1 MENNSNK
8 NYNCE
13 HCNKIYKSRVG
24 LWKHNQTY
32 HKLFDLTNT
41 VIENSNNNKTET
53 KAYDCVYCNKKY
65 TNKFSKYKHQA
76 KCKLN
81 TDQINDSSQIEKIK
95 SEFNDEINKLKSEL
109 EVIKNKPATV
119 THIKNINNINKGVI
133 NNNKGPVYNFL
144 SKPGEENLSMLT
156 EKEIEYILEQEM
168 NCLVYMVE
176 LLNFNEN
183 LPENHSFCTTALND
197 KYISTLN
204 TETLMVE
211 KKRKKDFFD
220 LMLNNG
226 LKNIKALYD
235 KLKYK
240 KTPKA
245 LKFKQTIDNL
255 TEYVVINH
263 KGKKAYV
270 EMMNTLSFNKRH
282 ITQSTWFQ
290 LMNNQIP
297 QRGSGTEEDIE
308 SKDKLNDHLLIENK
322 PNPLLVKNKK
332 QLITLPDSDESSD
345 ESESEESEELLE
357 IKVQGVFYYMEPEN
371 KLYKIDPDG
380 KKGEFTGTL
389 VKGKI
394 KKSKKDIEL

>member
-1 MENNSNK
+1 MENDSNNK

-13 HCNKIYKSRVG
+13 QCNKIYKSRVG

-32 HKLFDLTNT
+32 HNIVDIYK
-41 VIENSNNNKTET
+41 NNQEIAINVDTDIKE
-53 KAYDCVYCNKKY
+53 YNCIHCNKKY
-65 TNKFSKYKHQA
+65 TNKFSKYKHQI
-76 KCKLN
+76 KCK
-81 TDQINDSSQIEKIK
+81 INNNNQLEKIK
-95 SEFNDEINKLKSEL
+95 LEFNDEINKLKSEL
-109 EVIKNKPATV
+109 EIIKNKPASV
-119 THIKNINNINKGVI
+119 TNIKNINNINKGII

-144 SKPGEENLSMLT
+144 SKPGEENLSILT
-156 EKEIEYILEQEM
+156 EKEIESILEQEM

-176 LLNFNEN
+176 LLNFNEK

-220 LMLNNG
+220 LMLNNS
-226 LKNIKALYD
+226 LKNIKVLYD

-297 QRGSGTEEDIE
+297 HKESIAED
-308 SKDKLNDHLLIENK
+308 DIENK
-322 PNPLLVKNKK
+322 DVINTQLLLENKTNQLLCKNRN
-332 QLITLPDSDESSD
+332 QLIILPDSDDSSDSESSD
-345 ESESEESEELLE
+345 ELIE
-357 IKVQGVFYYMEPEN
+357 IKVQGVFYYMESGN
-371 KLYKIDPDG
+371 KLYLIETNG
-380 KKGEFTGTL
+380 KKGNFIGRL
-389 VKGKI
+389 VNGKI
-394 KKSKKDIEL
+394 KKEIVKFNKV

>member
-1 MENNSNK
+1 MENDSINK
-8 NYNCE
+8 KYNCE
-13 HCNKIYKSRVG
+13 QCNKIYKSRVG

-32 HKLFDLTNT
+32 HNIVDLDK
-41 VIENSNNNKTET
+41 NNQEIGINVDTDIKE
-53 KAYDCVYCNKKY
+53 YNCIHCNKKY
-65 TNKFSKYKHQA
+65 TNKFSKYKHQI
-76 KCKLN
+76 KCK
-81 TDQINDSSQIEKIK
+81 INNNNQLEKIK
-95 SEFNDEINKLKSEL
+95 LEFNDEINKLKSEL
-109 EVIKNKPATV
+109 EIIKNKPASV
-119 THIKNINNINKGVI
+119 TNIKNINNINKGII

-144 SKPGEENLSMLT
+144 SKPGEENLSILT
-156 EKEIEYILEQEM
+156 EKEIESILEQEM

-176 LLNFNEN
+176 LLNFNEK

-220 LMLNNG
+220 LMLNNS
-226 LKNIKALYD
+226 LKNIKVLYD

-297 QRGSGTEEDIE
+297 HKESIAED
-308 SKDKLNDHLLIENK
+308 DIENK
-322 PNPLLVKNKK
+322 DVINTKLLLENKTNQLLCKNRN
-332 QLITLPDSDESSD
+332 QLIILPDSDDSSDSESSD
-345 ESESEESEELLE
+345 ELIE
-357 IKVQGVFYYMEPEN
+357 IKVQGVFYYMESGN
-371 KLYKIDPDG
+371 KLYLIETNG
-380 KKGEFTGTL
+380 KKGNFIGRL
-389 VKGKI
+389 VNGKI
-394 KKSKKDIEL
+394 KKEIDL

>member
-1 MENNSNK
+1 MENDSINK

-13 HCNKIYKSRVG
+13 QCNKIYKSRVG

-32 HKLFDLTNT
+32 HKTIDINKNDQEI
-41 VIENSNNNKTET
+41 VIDTDTDIKEYN
-53 KAYDCVYCNKKY
+53 CIQCNKKY
-65 TNKFSKYKHQA
+65 TNKYSKYKHQI
-76 KCKLN
+76 KCK
-81 TDQINDSSQIEKIK
+81 INNNNQIEKIK
-95 SEFNDEINKLKSEL
+95 LEFNDEINKLKSEL
-109 EVIKNKPATV
+109 DVIKNKPATV
-119 THIKNINNINKGVI
+119 TNIKNINNINKGVI

-144 SKPGEENLSMLT
+144 SKPGEENLGILS
-156 EKEIEYILEQEM
+156 EKEIESILEQEM

-176 LLNFNEN
+176 LLNFNEKI
-183 LPENHSFCTTALND
+183 PENHSFCTTALND

-297 QRGSGTEEDIE
+297 QRGSSVEDDIE
-308 SKDKLNDHLLIENK
+308 NKDINNTRLLIENK
-322 PNPLLVKNKK
+322 ANPLLVKNKK
-332 QLITLPDSDESSD
+332 QLIILPDSDESSD
-345 ESESEESEELLE
+345 DSDTEDSEELLE
-357 IKVQGVFYYMEPEN
+357 IKVQGVFYYMEAGN
-371 KLYKIDPDG
+371 KLYLIESDD
-380 KKGEFTGTL
+380 KKGEFVGTL
-389 VKGKI
+389 IKGKI
-394 KKSKKDIEL
+394 KKLKKDIEL

>member
-1 MENNSNK
+1 MENDSINK

-13 HCNKIYKSRVG
+13 QCNKIYKSRVG

-32 HKLFDLTNT
+32 HKTIDINKNDQEI
-41 VIENSNNNKTET
+41 VIDIDTDIKEYN
-53 KAYDCVYCNKKY
+53 CIQCNKKY
-65 TNKFSKYKHQA
+65 TNKYSKYKHQI
-76 KCKLN
+76 KCK
-81 TDQINDSSQIEKIK
+81 INNNNQIEKIK
-95 SEFNDEINKLKSEL
+95 LEFNDEINKLKSEL
-109 EVIKNKPATV
+109 DVIKNKPATV
-119 THIKNINNINKGVI
+119 TNIKNINNINKGVI

-144 SKPGEENLSMLT
+144 SKPGEENLGILS
-156 EKEIEYILEQEM
+156 EKEIESILEQEM

-176 LLNFNEN
+176 LLNFNEKI
-183 LPENHSFCTTALND
+183 PENHSFCTTALND

-297 QRGSGTEEDIE
+297 QRGSSVEDDIE
-308 SKDKLNDHLLIENK
+308 NKDINNTRLLIENK
-322 PNPLLVKNKK
+322 ANPLLVKNKK
-332 QLITLPDSDESSD
+332 QLIILPDSDESSD
-345 ESESEESEELLE
+345 DSDTEDSEELLE
-357 IKVQGVFYYMEPEN
+357 IKVQGVFYYMEAGN
-371 KLYKIDPDG
+371 KLYLIESDD
-380 KKGEFTGTL
+380 KKGEFVGTL

-394 KKSKKDIEL
+394 KKLKKDIEL

>member
-1 MENNSNK
+1 MENDSINK
-8 NYNCE
+8 KYNCE
-13 HCNKIYKSRVG
+13 QCNKIYKSRVG

-32 HKLFDLTNT
+32 HNIVDLDK
-41 VIENSNNNKTET
+41 NNQEIGINVDTDIKE
-53 KAYDCVYCNKKY
+53 YNCIHCNKKY
-65 TNKFSKYKHQA
+65 TNKFSKYKHQI
-76 KCKLN
+76 KCK
-81 TDQINDSSQIEKIK
+81 INNNNQLEKIK
-95 SEFNDEINKLKSEL
+95 LEFNDEINKLKSEL
-109 EVIKNKPATV
+109 EIIKNKPSSV
-119 THIKNINNINKGVI
+119 TNIKNINNINKGII

-144 SKPGEENLSMLT
+144 SKPGEENLSILT
-156 EKEIEYILEQEM
+156 EKEIESILEQEM

-176 LLNFNEN
+176 LLNFNEK

-220 LMLNNG
+220 LMLNNS
-226 LKNIKALYD
+226 LKNIKVLYD

-297 QRGSGTEEDIE
+297 HKESIAED
-308 SKDKLNDHLLIENK
+308 DIENK
-322 PNPLLVKNKK
+322 DVINTKLLLENKTNQLLCKNRN
-332 QLITLPDSDESSD
+332 QLIILPDSDDSSDNESSD
-345 ESESEESEELLE
+345 ELIE
-357 IKVQGVFYYMEPEN
+357 IKVQGVFYYMEAGN
-371 KLYKIDPDG
+371 KLYLIETNC
-380 KKGEFTGTL
+380 KKGNYIGRL
-389 VKGKI
+389 VNGKI
-394 KKSKKDIEL
+394 KKEIVC

>member
-1 MENNSNK
+1 MENDSINK

-13 HCNKIYKSRVG
+13 QCNKIYKSRVG

-32 HKLFDLTNT
+32 HNIVDLNKNNQE
-41 VIENSNNNKTET
+41 IEINVDTDIKEYN
-53 KAYDCVYCNKKY
+53 CIQCNKKY
-65 TNKFSKYKHQA
+65 TNKYSKYKHQI
-76 KCKLN
+76 KCK
-81 TDQINDSSQIEKIK
+81 INNNNQIEKIK
-95 SEFNDEINKLKSEL
+95 LEFNDEINKLKSEL
-109 EVIKNKPATV
+109 EIIKNKPASV
-119 THIKNINNINKGVI
+119 THIKNINNINKGII

-144 SKPGEENLSMLT
+144 SKPGEENLSILT
-156 EKEIEYILEQEM
+156 EKEIESILEQEM

-176 LLNFNEN
+176 LLNFNEK

-220 LMLNNG
+220 LMLNNS
-226 LKNIKALYD
+226 LKNIKVLYD

-297 QRGSGTEEDIE
+297 QRGSSVEDDIE
-308 SKDKLNDHLLIENK
+308 NKDINNTRLLIENK
-322 PNPLLVKNKK
+322 ANPLLVKNKK
-332 QLITLPDSDESSD
+332 QLIILPDSDESSD
-345 ESESEESEELLE
+345 DSDTEDSEELLE
-357 IKVQGVFYYMEPEN
+357 IKVQGVFYYMEAGN
-371 KLYKIDPDG
+371 KLYLIESDD
-380 KKGEFTGTL
+380 KKGEFVGTL
-389 VKGKI
+389 IKGKI
-394 KKSKKDIEL
+394 KKLKKDIEL

>member
-1 MENNSNK
+1 MENDSINK
-8 NYNCE
+8 KYNCE
-13 HCNKIYKSRVG
+13 QCNKIYKSRVG

-32 HKLFDLTNT
+32 HNIVDLDK
-41 VIENSNNNKTET
+41 NNQEIGINVDTDIKE
-53 KAYDCVYCNKKY
+53 YNCIHCNKKY
-65 TNKFSKYKHQA
+65 TNKFSKYKHQI
-76 KCKLN
+76 KCK
-81 TDQINDSSQIEKIK
+81 INNNNQLEKIK
-95 SEFNDEINKLKSEL
+95 LEFNDEINKLKSEL
-109 EVIKNKPATV
+109 EIIKNKPASV
-119 THIKNINNINKGVI
+119 TNIKNINNINKGII

-144 SKPGEENLSMLT
+144 SKPGEENLSILT
-156 EKEIEYILEQEM
+156 EKEIESILEQEM

-176 LLNFNEN
+176 LLNFNEK

-220 LMLNNG
+220 LMLNNS
-226 LKNIKALYD
+226 LKNIKVLYD

-297 QRGSGTEEDIE
+297 HKESIAED
-308 SKDKLNDHLLIENK
+308 DIENK
-322 PNPLLVKNKK
+322 DVINTKLLLENKTNQLLCKNRN
-332 QLITLPDSDESSD
+332 QLIILPDSDDSSDSESSD
-345 ESESEESEELLE
+345 ELIE
-357 IKVQGVFYYMEPEN
+357 IKVQGVFYYMEAGN
-371 KLYKIDPDG
+371 KLYLIETNC
-380 KKGEFTGTL
+380 KKGNYIGRL
-389 VKGKI
+389 VNGKI
-394 KKSKKDIEL
+394 KKEILE

>member
-1 MENNSNK
+1 MENDSINK
-8 NYNCE
+8 KYNCE
-13 HCNKIYKSRVG
+13 QCNKIYKSRVG

-32 HKLFDLTNT
+32 HIIVDLDK
-41 VIENSNNNKTET
+41 NNQEIGINVDTDIKE
-53 KAYDCVYCNKKY
+53 YNCIHCNKKY
-65 TNKFSKYKHQA
+65 TNKFSKYKHQI
-76 KCKLN
+76 KCK
-81 TDQINDSSQIEKIK
+81 INNNNQLEKIK
-95 SEFNDEINKLKSEL
+95 LEFNDEINKLKSEL
-109 EVIKNKPATV
+109 EIIKNKPANV
-119 THIKNINNINKGVI
+119 TNIKNINNINKGII

-144 SKPGEENLSMLT
+144 SKPGEENLSILT
-156 EKEIEYILEQEM
+156 EKEIESILEQEM

-176 LLNFNEN
+176 LLNFNEK

-220 LMLNNG
+220 LMLNNS
-226 LKNIKALYD
+226 LKNIKVLYD

-297 QRGSGTEEDIE
+297 HKESIVED
-308 SKDKLNDHLLIENK
+308 DIENK
-322 PNPLLVKNKK
+322 DVINTKLLLENKTNQLLCKNRN
-332 QLITLPDSDESSD
+332 QLIILPDSDDSSDSESSD
-345 ESESEESEELLE
+345 ELIE
-357 IKVQGVFYYMEPEN
+357 IKVQGVFYYMEAGN
-371 KLYKIDPDG
+371 KLYLIETNG
-380 KKGEFTGTL
+380 KKGTFIGRL
-389 VKGKI
+389 VNGKI
-394 KKSKKDIEL
+394 KKEIVC

>member
-1 MENNSNK
+1 MENDSINK
-8 NYNCE
+8 KYNCE
-13 HCNKIYKSRVG
+13 QCNKIYKSRVG

-32 HKLFDLTNT
+32 HNIVDLNKNNQE
-41 VIENSNNNKTET
+41 IEINVDTDIKEYN
-53 KAYDCVYCNKKY
+53 CIHCNKKY
-65 TNKFSKYKHQA
+65 TNKFSKYKHQI
-76 KCKLN
+76 KCK
-81 TDQINDSSQIEKIK
+81 INNNNQLEKIK
-95 SEFNDEINKLKSEL
+95 LEFNDEINKLKSEL
-109 EVIKNKPATV
+109 EIIKNKPASV
-119 THIKNINNINKGVI
+119 THIKNINNINKGII

-144 SKPGEENLSMLT
+144 SKPGEENLSILT
-156 EKEIEYILEQEM
+156 EKEIESILEQEM

-176 LLNFNEN
+176 LLNFNEK

-220 LMLNNG
+220 LMLNNS
-226 LKNIKALYD
+226 LKNIKVLYD

-297 QRGSGTEEDIE
+297 HKESIAED
-308 SKDKLNDHLLIENK
+308 DIENK
-322 PNPLLVKNKK
+322 DIINTQLLLENRK
-332 QLITLPDSDESSD
+332 QLIILPDSDDSSDGESSD
-345 ESESEESEELLE
+345 ELIE
-357 IKVQGVFYYMEPEN
+357 IKVQGVFYYMEAGN
-371 KLYKIDPDG
+371 KLYLIETNC
-380 KKGEFTGTL
+380 KKGNYIGRL
-389 VKGKI
+389 VNGKI
-394 KKSKKDIEL
+394 KKEIVC

>member
-1 MENNSNK
+1 MENDSNNK

-13 HCNKIYKSRVG
+13 QCNKIYKSRVG

-32 HKLFDLTNT
+32 HNIVDIYK
-41 VIENSNNNKTET
+41 NNQEIAINVDTDIKE
-53 KAYDCVYCNKKY
+53 YNCIHCNKKY
-65 TNKFSKYKHQA
+65 TNKFSKYKHQI
-76 KCKLN
+76 KCK
-81 TDQINDSSQIEKIK
+81 INNNNQLEKIK
-95 SEFNDEINKLKSEL
+95 LEFNDEINKLKSEL
-109 EVIKNKPATV
+109 EIIKNKPASV
-119 THIKNINNINKGVI
+119 TNIKNINNINKGII

-144 SKPGEENLSMLT
+144 SKPGEENLSILT
-156 EKEIEYILEQEM
+156 EKEIESILEQEM

-176 LLNFNEN
+176 LLNFNEK

-220 LMLNNG
+220 LMLNNS
-226 LKNIKALYD
+226 LKNIKVLYD

-297 QRGSGTEEDIE
+297 HKESIAED
-308 SKDKLNDHLLIENK
+308 DIENK
-322 PNPLLVKNKK
+322 DVINTQLLLENKTNQLLCKNRN
-332 QLITLPDSDESSD
+332 QLIILPDSDDSSDSESSD
-345 ESESEESEELLE
+345 ELIE
-357 IKVQGVFYYMEPEN
+357 IKVQGVFYYMEEHVR
-371 KLYKIDPDG
+371 DFGDD
-380 KKGEFTGTL
+380 T
-389 VKGKI
+389 
-394 KKSKKDIEL
+394 

>member
-1 MENNSNK
+1 MENDSINK
-8 NYNCE
+8 KYNCE
-13 HCNKIYKSRVG
+13 QCNKIYKSRVG

-32 HKLFDLTNT
+32 HNIVDLNKNNQE
-41 VIENSNNNKTET
+41 IEINVDTDIKEYN
-53 KAYDCVYCNKKY
+53 CIHCNKKY
-65 TNKFSKYKHQA
+65 TNKFSKYKHQI
-76 KCKLN
+76 KCK
-81 TDQINDSSQIEKIK
+81 INNNNQLEKIK
-95 SEFNDEINKLKSEL
+95 LEFNDEINKLKSEL
-109 EVIKNKPATV
+109 EIIKNKPASV
-119 THIKNINNINKGVI
+119 THIKNINNINKGII

-144 SKPGEENLSMLT
+144 SKPGEENLSILT
-156 EKEIEYILEQEM
+156 EKEIESILEQEM

-176 LLNFNEN
+176 LLNFNEK

-220 LMLNNG
+220 LMLNNS
-226 LKNIKALYD
+226 LKNIKVLYD

-282 ITQSTWFQ
+282 ITQSTGFQ

-297 QRGSGTEEDIE
+297 HKESIAED
-308 SKDKLNDHLLIENK
+308 DIENK
-322 PNPLLVKNKK
+322 DIINTQLLLENRK
-332 QLITLPDSDESSD
+332 QLIILPDSDDSSDGESSD
-345 ESESEESEELLE
+345 ELIE
-357 IKVQGVFYYMEPEN
+357 IKVQGVFYYMEAGN
-371 KLYKIDPDG
+371 KLYLIETNC
-380 KKGEFTGTL
+380 KKGNYIGRL
-389 VKGKI
+389 VNGKI
-394 KKSKKDIEL
+394 KKEIVC

>member
-1 MENNSNK
+1 MENDSINK
-8 NYNCE
+8 KYNCE
-13 HCNKIYKSRVG
+13 QCNKIYKSRVG

-32 HKLFDLTNT
+32 HNIVDLDK
-41 VIENSNNNKTET
+41 NNQEIGINVDTDIKE
-53 KAYDCVYCNKKY
+53 YNCIHCNKKY
-65 TNKFSKYKHQA
+65 TNKFSKYKHQI
-76 KCKLN
+76 KCK
-81 TDQINDSSQIEKIK
+81 INNNNQLEKIK
-95 SEFNDEINKLKSEL
+95 LEFNDEINKLKSEL
-109 EVIKNKPATV
+109 EIIKNKPASV
-119 THIKNINNINKGVI
+119 TNIKNINNINKGII

-144 SKPGEENLSMLT
+144 SKPGEENLSILT
-156 EKEIEYILEQEM
+156 EKEIESILEQEM

-176 LLNFNEN
+176 LLNFNEK

-220 LMLNNG
+220 LMLNNS
-226 LKNIKALYD
+226 LKNIKVLYD

-297 QRGSGTEEDIE
+297 HKESIAED
-308 SKDKLNDHLLIENK
+308 DIENK
-322 PNPLLVKNKK
+322 DVINTKLLLENKTNQLLCKNRN
-332 QLITLPDSDESSD
+332 QLIILPDSDDSSDDESSD
-345 ESESEESEELLE
+345 ELIE
-357 IKVQGVFYYMEPEN
+357 IKVQGVFYYMEAGN
-371 KLYKIDPDG
+371 KLYLIETNG
-380 KKGEFTGTL
+380 KKGNYIGRL
-389 VKGKI
+389 VNGKI
-394 KKSKKDIEL
+394 KKEIVC